1 MAGMKAAP
9 QAAMM
14 DSQKVVATA
23 ALWACGSGAIA
34 VALMA
39 DPKAESTAEVPVAR
53 KVPTRVD
60 KMASTTAA
68 SLDAWMV
75 ASLDASMG

>member
-1 MAGMKAAP
+1 M
-9 QAAMM
+9 
-14 DSQKVVATA
+14 
-23 ALWACGSGAIA
+23 ACGSGAIA

-39 DPKAESTAEVPVAR
+39 DPKAESTAEVPAAR

-60 KMASTTAA
+60 EMASTTAA
-68 SLDAWMV
+68 NLDAWMA